1 MAITTQVSDLTTDT
15 IRVLVADA
23 SGPGRLQTRQQLQGS
38 DGCAVVAEAVTAK
51 QAVAVAAFEQ
61 PDVVVLHPDL
71 PNEDGIDLVAE
82 LEARLPRTAVLID
95 LGDTAGLADAVQRVA
110 RPAAPGWI

>member
-1 MAITTQVSDLTTDT
+1 M
-15 IRVLVADA
+15 
-23 SGPGRLQTRQQLQGS
+23 
-38 DGCAVVAEAVTAK
+38 AEAVTAK

-82 LEARLPRTAVLID
+82 LEARAPRTAVLIN
-95 LGDTAGLADAVQRVA
+95 LGEDEVGLPAAVRKMA
-110 RPAAPGWI
+110 RPAASVWL